1 MGLNS
6 LLTASLLT
14 ASALVADA
22 ACVKRGDDSTA
33 SSGSSG
39 SSGLVSATYF
49 AGYHIDD
56 GYTVDDVSWEK
67 FTDVKYAF
75 A

>member
-1 MGLNS
+1 MSLNS
-6 LLTASLLT
+6 LFTASLLT

-22 ACVKRGDDSTA
+22 ACVKRQENST
-33 SSGSSG
+33 

-49 AGYHIDD
+49 AGYHVDE
-56 GYTVDDVSWEK
+56 GFTVDDVSWEK

>member
-6 LLTASLLT
+6 LLTASLLG

-22 ACVKRGDDSTA
+22 ACIKQSVDNTTA
-33 SSGSSG
+33 SK
-39 SSGLVSATYF
+39 VSATYF
-49 AGYHIDD
+49 AGYHIDE
-56 GYTVDDVSWEK
+56 GFTVADIPWSKYSE
-67 FTDVKYAF
+67 VKYAF